1 MAARRAPATWRGW
14 AGTSGA
20 GDTVKSAP
28 LAAGAPL
35 GNRVFPKTRS
45 WFALGAPLEL
55 LSPLSVFRILFALQM
70 VLWPVA
76 GAPWRWR
83 GVPVALVLGCGTAM
97 VAIWVVLLLVRSV
110 SVAWT
115 KVLVALW
122 VAQTGLLVWSGNGG
136 GLALAWVTLYVPMA
150 IAVALF
156 LDARAII
163 AYHVATVLSLW
174 GALWPAI
181 GGGRA
186 AVAALGAALA
196 VLVTSIATL
205 LFNRPARR
213 GETVDPD
220 TGLPNGFGLAE
231 RMDGAL
237 AGPGAVV
244 AAVALDGIAAAR
256 EAMGYQVGTE
266 LLRRAVEDLGQVLP
280 PDAVIGRVEGDELV
294 VLAPLPDGTTGATA
308 PAGAV
313 AGRFKEGEPQA
324 RPSDAAHAATALAGT
339 LVRSIQSGR
348 YLIAGVE
355 VSMRAHVGLATAPWD
370 GTSLAELVRRASLTA
385 HRALAAGHDAT
396 LSDGDGGAMTAEDLA
411 ILADLRTASAR
422 GELTLVF
429 QPQVEAGSGRTTSVE
444 ALLRWSSPRHGE
456 VSPARFIPLAER
468 TGLVDRLTEWVLC
481 EALDAQVR
489 WRDAGVRIG
498 VAVNFSARTL
508 SRADL
513 AEWVLAELAARSL
526 PPGCLTVEMTETIAA
541 DLTRAGEL
549 LGPLRQAGV
558 RVAVDDFGT
567 GYTSLGALP
576 QLPLDELKIDRRFV
590 QAAGSSPPDR
600 AIVRAVGE
608 LAHRLGLVTVAEG
621 VEDDAMR
628 RLVVDAGYDL
638 LQGFLLARPMDEEA
652 LVRSLRPA
660 PTGVAGATG

>member
-1 MAARRAPATWRGW
+1 MAAKRAPATWRGW
-14 AGTSGA
+14 AGTTGA

-28 LAAGAPL
+28 LGAGAPV

-45 WFALGAPLEL
+45 WFALGAPIEL
-55 LSPLSVFRILFALQM
+55 LSPLSVFRVLFALQM
-70 VLWPVA
+70 ALWPIA

-83 GVPVALVLGCGTAM
+83 GVPAALVLACGTAM

-115 KVLVALW
+115 RVLVVLW
-122 VAQTGLLVWSGNGG
+122 IAQTGLLAWSGNGG

-156 LDARAII
+156 LETRAVI
-163 AYHVATVLSLW
+163 AYQVATVLSLW
-174 GALWPAI
+174 GALWPAM
-181 GGGRA
+181 GAGRA
-186 AVAALGAALA
+186 AVTA
-196 VLVTSIATL
+196 VVAGVAVGVTSVATL

-231 RMDGAL
+231 RMEGAL
-237 AGPGAVV
+237 LSAGVVV
-244 AAVALDGIAAAR
+244 ATVALDGIAAAR

-280 PDAVIGRVEGDELV
+280 QDTVIGRVEGDELV
-294 VLAPLPDGTTGATA
+294 VLAPLPGGDDGALARTGE
-308 PAGAV
+308 GALP
-313 AGRFKEGEPQA
+313 G
-324 RPSDAAHAATALAGT
+324 DAAGGGFRPPGAADAARALAGT

-355 VSMRAHVGLATAPWD
+355 VSIRAHVGLATAPWD

-385 HRALAAGHDAT
+385 HRALAAGHDAA
-396 LSDGDGGAMTAEDLA
+396 LWDGDRGAMTAEDLA
-411 ILADLRTASAR
+411 ILADLRTASER

-429 QPQVEAGSGRTTSVE
+429 QPQVEAASGRTTSVE

-456 VSPARFIPLAER
+456 VSPGRFIPLAER
-468 TGLVDRLTEWVLC
+468 TGLVDRLTEWVLS

-489 WRDAGVRIG
+489 WRGEGVRIG

-508 SRADL
+508 ARTDL
-513 AEWVLAELAARSL
+513 AEWVLAELEARAL

-549 LGPLRQAGV
+549 LGPLRHAGV

-590 QAAGSSPPDR
+590 QAAGGSPPDD

-638 LQGFLLARPMDEEA
+638 LQGFLLARPMEEEA
-652 LVRSLRPA
+652 LVSSLRPA
-660 PTGVAGATG
+660 PTEVAGATG